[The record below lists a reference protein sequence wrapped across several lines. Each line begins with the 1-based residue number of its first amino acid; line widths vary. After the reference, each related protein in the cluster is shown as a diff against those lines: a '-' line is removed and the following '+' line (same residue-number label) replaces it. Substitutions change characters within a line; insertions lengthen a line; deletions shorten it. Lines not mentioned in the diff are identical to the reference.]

1 MKKSWKLARQQQIV
15 MRLVLFLIIVAIC
28 VTAFL
33 IFGDD
38 ESSRSDAG
46 LLTASDSDA
55 ATWNIDTVTSA
66 GSIATSPN
74 SLVSNEGAD
83 IQDLI
88 ETYYTAIRTGDLDQ
102 LSLILDVVDEEVQSN
117 VAFGTEYIEDYESIT
132 CYTKDGLETN
142 SYVVYAYSEIK
153 FVNIDTPAPSIDI
166 LYIMKD
172 TVSDTFY
179 IHNGIGDT
187 EIAEYI
193 TEVTNS
199 EDVQAL
205 FEETNEKLKNAC
217 KADEALSLF
226 CQSLESDENGNLVI
240 GASEDPG

>member
-15 MRLVLFLIIVAIC
+15 MRLVIVIVIIFVCLAVFLIS
-28 VTAFL
+28 
-33 IFGDD
+33 G
-38 ESSRSDAG
+38 SDKTSNSDTG

-55 ATWNIDTVTSA
+55 STGSIVTVTTAESA
-66 GSIATSPN
+66 STFSN
-74 SLVSNEGAD
+74 SLAENGIDE
-83 IQDLI
+83 IQELI
-88 ETYYTAIRTGDLDQ
+88 ETYYAAIRTGDLDQ
-102 LSLILDVVDEEVQSN
+102 LSLILDVVDEDVQSD
-117 VAFGTEYIEDYESIT
+117 VAFGTEYIEDYESIV
-132 CYTKDGLETN
+132 CYTKDGLETD

-153 FVNIDTPAPSIDI
+153 FVNIETPAPSIDI

-172 TVSDTFY
+172 SVADTYY

-217 KADEALSLF
+217 AADEALSLF
-226 CQSLESDENGNLVI
+226 CQSLESDENGNIIV
-240 GASEDPG
+240 GTTQSSE